1 MKTKFT
7 LVMVLIAAYFT
18 QAQTPAMVKDINSG
32 SSGSNTTSLIDVNGT
47 LFLRA
52 SDGTNGNELWKS
64 NGTDAGTVMVKNI
77 DPTTNGSAS
86 GQYTNVNGT
95 LFFHANDGTHGKELW
110 KSDGTDA
117 GTVLVKDIT
126 SGSGDTDLDF
136 FVNVNGILVFTV
148 NDNTNGTELW
158 RSDGTDAGTFL
169 LKDINPGNNDGIGW
183 NLRSDFVVSNGVLYF
198 QAGEPTNGTELWK
211 TDGTTAG
218 TVLIKDIASGNN
230 SADPQYFVVVNNIVY
245 FYAQDASGK
254 GIWKTDGTDVGTVS
268 VYTFTPGFYVPAKL
282 VDANGTIFFTIN
294 DPFTN
299 GVELWKCDG
308 TSLGTSMVKD
318 INPGMTS
325 SNPGN
330 LTNVNGTLFFTA
342 TDGTNGNELWKSDG
356 TSAGTVMVKNLDA
369 LYSDFTNAN
378 GTPYFVA
385 LVSSSGSELWK
396 SDGTDAGTTIV
407 ADIMPGVQSSL
418 PASLTVVGT
427 NLFFVANDGTH
438 GKELWSISGLPSAIE
453 EEKPVVS
460 LSVYPNPVSNS
471 FEFLVMGY
479 ELNTELKLQ
488 IFDLTGKLIRSET
501 ISSNRIDVSE
511 LANGLYVL
519 SLNINGKTQ
528 QQKFIVQH

>member
-7 LVMVLIAAYFT
+7 LVTMLIAAFFT
-18 QAQTPAMVKDINSG
+18 QAQTPTMVKDINNGSG
-32 SSGSNTTSLIDVNGT
+32 GLNTSDLVDVNGT

-52 SDGTNGNELWKS
+52 SDG
-64 NGTDAGTVMVKNI
+64 
-77 DPTTNGSAS
+77 
-86 GQYTNVNGT
+86 TNVNGT

-126 SGSGDTDLDF
+126 AGSADTDLDF

-198 QAGEPTNGTELWK
+198 QAEEPTNGTELWK

-230 SADPQYFVVVNNIVY
+230 SADPQYFVVANNTVY
-245 FYAQDASGK
+245 FYGQDASRK
-254 GIWKTDGTDVGTVS
+254 AIWKTDGTDVGTVS

-318 INPGMTS
+318 INPGITS
-325 SNPGN
+325 SNHGN

-342 TDGTNGNELWKSDG
+342 DDGTNS
-356 TSAGTVMVKNLDA
+356 T
-369 LYSDFTNAN
+369 
-378 GTPYFVA
+378 
-385 LVSSSGSELWK
+385 ELWK

-407 ADIMPGVQSSL
+407 VDIVAGVQSSL
-418 PASLTVVGT
+418 PASLTVVSS

-438 GKELWSISGLPSAIE
+438 GKGLWSISGLPSAIE
-453 EEKPVVS
+453 EEKAVVS
-460 LSVYPNPVSNS
+460 FSLYPNPSSENLEFRTLNS
-471 FEFLVMGY
+471 
-479 ELNTELKLQ
+479 ELNTKSEVQ